1 MNTLIEEKGLENDI
15 EITST
20 IYDSIYIHCKNDA
33 NTIKWVNDTII
44 PIITTDCIKDIIVH
58 NDATGEI
65 GYNWYDTI
73 TIPNNASIEEIQEAL
88 IKLNGEKDGIQ
99 V

>member
-15 EITST
+15 EIIST

-58 NDATGEI
+58 NEAAGEI
-65 GYNWYDTI
+65 GYDWASLHKIPPNATI
-73 TIPNNASIEEIQEAL
+73 QQIEEV
-88 IKLNGEKDGIQ
+88 LNAA
-99 V
+99 